1 MNQDLQRKSIMRR
14 NNQHGITLVELL
26 AVLAIMGIIV
36 VGIMS
41 VFSTGANSSDRTSSR
56 QELQQEG
63 NLIVERIRGHYLE
76 NPSPVSTVPDSKC
89 GPDQQIKIT
98 LASNRTQLKMDGVII
113 SEGYEY
119 ELTEGATLCRDKR
132 SPLKLTIKKDEQKF
146 VIQTAFSKL
155 N

>member
-1 MNQDLQRKSIMRR
+1 MSRDLLRKCIMRW
-14 NNQHGITLVELL
+14 NNQRGITLVELL

-36 VGIMS
+36 VVIIS
-41 VFSTGANSSDRTSSR
+41 VLSTGTNSADRTSSR

-63 NLIVERIRGHYLE
+63 NLIAERIRAHYLE
-76 NPSPVSTVPDSKC
+76 NTSLVTTVPPIEC

-98 LASNRTQLKMDGVII
+98 VASNKTQLKMDGVII

-132 SPLKLTIKKDEQKF
+132 SPLKLTIKKGDQKF